1 MITRTYFINYRS
13 VSAHYDRPV
22 PSCPH
27 GSCGIVEQPDCILL
41 VSYTTVCGDLT
52 NDGWLTPCHYSTVTT
67 AKHINAFIK
76 DYVRAADPTFSYKDW
91 KKLVDKNV
99 SYNIHTGEIKE
110 IT

>member
-1 MITRTYFINYRS
+1 MITRTITNGYRRTS
-13 VSAHYDRPV
+13 VSYDKVV
-22 PSCPH
+22 PSCPY
-27 GSCGIVEQPDCILL
+27 GSCGIMERPDCILL

-67 AKHINAFIK
+67 AKHIRAFIK
-76 DYVRAADPTFSYKDW
+76 DYVSSASPDFDYKKW

>member
-1 MITRTYFINYRS
+1 MITRTITNGCRRTS
-13 VSAHYDRPV
+13 VSYDKAV
-22 PSCPH
+22 PSCPY
-27 GSCGIVEQPDCILL
+27 GSCGIIELPNVIHL

-52 NDGWLTPCHYSTVTT
+52 NDGWLTPCHYSSVTT

-76 DYVRAADPTFSYKDW
+76 DYISAADPSFDYKKW

>member
-27 GSCGIVEQPDCILL
+27 GSCGIVEQPDRILL
-41 VSYTTVCGDLT
+41 VSYTTVCGELT
-52 NDGWLTPCHYSTVTT
+52 DEGWLTARHYSSTTT

-76 DYVRAADPTFSYKDW
+76 DYIRQADPAFNYKDW
-91 KKLVDKNV
+91 KKLVDKHIA
-99 SYNIHTGEIKE
+99 YNIYTGEIKE
-110 IT
+110 LD

>member
-1 MITRTYFINYRS
+1 MITRTITNGYCRTS
-13 VSAHYDRPV
+13 VSYDKAV
-22 PSCPH
+22 PSCPY
-27 GSCGIVEQPDCILL
+27 GSCGIIELPNAIHL
-41 VSYTTVCGDLT
+41 VSYTTVCGELT
-52 NDGWLTPCHYSTVTT
+52 DEGWLTARHYSSTTT

-76 DYVRAADPTFSYKDW
+76 DYVRAADPDFDYKKW

>member
-1 MITRTYFINYRS
+1 MITRTITNGMFRTC
-13 VSAHYDRPV
+13 VSYDKTV
-22 PSCPH
+22 PSCPY
-27 GSCGIVEQPDCILL
+27 GSCGIMVRPDCILL

-76 DYVRAADPTFSYKDW
+76 DYVRAADPTFDYKKW

>member
-13 VSAHYDRPV
+13 VSAHYDKPV
-22 PSCPH
+22 PSCH
-27 GSCGIVEQPDCILL
+27 CGSCGIMERPNSILL
-41 VSYTTVCGDLT
+41 VSYTTVCGELT

-67 AKHINAFIK
+67 AKHIRAFIK
-76 DYVRAADPTFSYKDW
+76 DYVSSASPDFDYKKW

-99 SYNIHTGEIKE
+99 SYNIHTGK

>member
-52 NDGWLTPCHYSTVTT
+52 NDGWLTPCHYSS
-67 AKHINAFIK
+67 
-76 DYVRAADPTFSYKDW
+76 RAGNRSPPR
-91 KKLVDKNV
+91 
-99 SYNIHTGEIKE
+99 HTPANF
-110 IT
+110 TCT